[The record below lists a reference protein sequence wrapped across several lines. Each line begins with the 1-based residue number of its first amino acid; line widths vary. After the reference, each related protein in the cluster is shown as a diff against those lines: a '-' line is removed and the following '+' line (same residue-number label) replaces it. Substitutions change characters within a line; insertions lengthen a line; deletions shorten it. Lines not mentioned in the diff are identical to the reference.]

1 MERCGMSHISFGQKM
16 VNSKG
21 HFLVLVK
28 TQKWFFF
35 TEDHSLIEVHLK
47 KPERSS
53 SRETEI
59 ILEYFRDWFSS
70 LSEDDFSQKLSESTQ
85 VVVPLHP
92 PPPKQRKRKRVVV
105 RQVVVVEE
113 TDVVNE
119 REAQVFVFAVW
130 VYFVILIPMVLALYI
145 CVVALENSYEELR
158 IRYETLKELM
168 RERQRNATSVPFE
181 MWH

>member
-1 MERCGMSHISFGQKM
+1 MSHVPFGQKM

-21 HFLVLVK
+21 HFWFVLDSK
-28 TQKWFFF
+28 IYHFI
-35 TEDHSLIEVHLK
+35 EDESLIEVHLK

-70 LSEDDFSQKLSESTQ
+70 LSEDDFSQKLSESKQ

-105 RQVVVVEE
+105 RGVVVVEE
-113 TDVVNE
+113 NDVVNE
-119 REAQVFVFAVW
+119 REAQVFVFVVW

-145 CVVALENSYEELR
+145 FLVSLENSHEELR
-158 IRYETLKELM
+158 IRLETLKELM
-168 RERQRNATSVPFE
+168 RERQRNATSISV
-181 MWH
+181 